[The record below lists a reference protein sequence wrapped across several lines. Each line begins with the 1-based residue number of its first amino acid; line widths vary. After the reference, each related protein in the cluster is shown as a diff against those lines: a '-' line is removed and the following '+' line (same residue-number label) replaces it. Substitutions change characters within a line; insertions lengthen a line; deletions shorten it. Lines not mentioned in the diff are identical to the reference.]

1 MGVTTLGSLENNA
14 NDKPTM
20 FLHLETNMGVLI
32 KLQQAN
38 HCFAQDKMLR
48 AIGTWKPQ
56 GMQECFAHVCIGPH
70 QICAKACG
78 YP

>member
-1 MGVTTLGSLENNA
+1 
-14 NDKPTM
+14 
-20 FLHLETNMGVLI
+20 MGVLI

-38 HCFAQDKMLR
+38 HCFAQDKMPR

-56 GMQECFAHVCIGPH
+56 GMQECFAHVCICPH